1 MADTTLPA
9 VTAEVTPPALLMAD
23 GQPTATSL
31 QVAEHFGK
39 RHGDVIRAIRN
50 LGCSD
55 GYRERNFALTINRVP
70 GPKGALRDEPMYHI
84 TRDGFALLAM
94 GFTGKEAMRWKEAY
108 IAAFN
113 AMEARLKSLYV
124 EPLVEGKQFRN
135 GIPLHM
141 KFKLQEQSFQIM
153 GRLMT
158 ERQAAARRNLYWQLR
173 QVNDDLG
180 LPTESLE
187 EMLGTDAPALPVQEG
202 GAA

>member
-9 VTAEVTPPALLMAD
+9 VTQNVTTPTLLLTD
-23 GQPTATSL
+23 GQPMATSL

-39 RHGDVIRAIRN
+39 RHNDVLRAVRN
-50 LGCSD
+50 LGCSED
-55 GYRERNFALTINRVP
+55 FSLRNFAQSTYLNDR
-70 GPKGALRDEPMYHI
+70 KQSQPMYYI
-84 TRDGFALLAM
+84 SRDGFAMLGM
-94 GFTGKEAMRWKEAY
+94 GFTGKEAIQWKEAY

-124 EPLVEGKQFRN
+124 EPLVDDKQFRD

-153 GRLMT
+153 GRLMA
-158 ERQAAARRNLYWQLR
+158 EQQGAARRNLYWQLR
-173 QVNDDLG
+173 QVNDALG
-180 LPTESLE
+180 IPTESAAQL
-187 EMLGTDAPALPVQEG
+187 LGADAPALPVLEG

>member
-9 VTAEVTPPALLMAD
+9 VTQNVTTPTLLLTD
-23 GQPTATSL
+23 GQPMATSL

-39 RHGDVIRAIRN
+39 RHNDVLRAVRN
-50 LGCSD
+50 LGCSED
-55 GYRERNFALTINRVP
+55 FSLRNFAQSTYLNDR
-70 GPKGALRDEPMYHI
+70 KQSQPMYYI
-84 TRDGFALLAM
+84 SRDGFAMLGM
-94 GFTGKEAMRWKEAY
+94 GFTGKEAIQWKEAY

-124 EPLVEGKQFRN
+124 EPLVDDKQFRN

-153 GRLMT
+153 GRLMA
-158 ERQAAARRNLYWQLR
+158 EQRAAARRNLYWQLR
-173 QVNDDLG
+173 QVNDALG
-180 LPTESLE
+180 IPTESAE
-187 EMLGTDAPALPVQEG
+187 QMLGTDAPALPVQEG

>member
-9 VTAEVTPPALLMAD
+9 VTQNVTTPTLLLTD
-23 GQPTATSL
+23 GQPMATSL

-39 RHGDVIRAIRN
+39 RHNDVLRAVRN
-50 LGCSD
+50 LGCSED
-55 GYRERNFALTINRVP
+55 FSLRNFAQSTYLNDR
-70 GPKGALRDEPMYHI
+70 KQSQPMYYI
-84 TRDGFALLAM
+84 SRDGFAMLGM
-94 GFTGKEAMRWKEAY
+94 GFTGKEAIQWKEAY

-124 EPLVEGKQFRN
+124 EPLVEDKQFRN

-153 GRLMT
+153 GRLMA
-158 ERQAAARRNLYWQLR
+158 EQQGAARRNLYWQLR
-173 QVNDDLG
+173 QVNDALG
-180 LPTESLE
+180 IPTESAEQL
-187 EMLGTDAPALPVQEG
+187 LGTDAPALPVQEG

>member
-9 VTAEVTPPALLMAD
+9 VTQNVTTPTLLLTD
-23 GQPTATSL
+23 GQPMATSL

-39 RHGDVIRAIRN
+39 RHNDVLRAVRN
-50 LGCSD
+50 LGCSED
-55 GYRERNFALTINRVP
+55 FSLRNFAQSTYLNDR
-70 GPKGALRDEPMYHI
+70 KQSQPMYHI
-84 TRDGFALLAM
+84 SRDGFAMLGM
-94 GFTGKEAMRWKEAY
+94 GFTGKEAIQWKEAY

-124 EPLVEGKQFRN
+124 EPLVDDKQFRN

-153 GRLMT
+153 GRLMA
-158 ERQAAARRNLYWQLR
+158 EQRAAARRNLYWQLR
-173 QVNDDLG
+173 QVNDALG
-180 LPTESLE
+180 IPTESAAQL
-187 EMLGTDAPALPVQEG
+187 LGADAPALPVLEG

>member
-9 VTAEVTPPALLMAD
+9 VTQNVTTPTLLLTD
-23 GQPTATSL
+23 GQPMATSL

-39 RHGDVIRAIRN
+39 RHNDVLRAVRN
-50 LGCSD
+50 LGCSED
-55 GYRERNFALTINRVP
+55 FSLRNFAQSTYLNDR
-70 GPKGALRDEPMYHI
+70 KQSQPMYYI
-84 TRDGFALLAM
+84 SRDGFAMLGM
-94 GFTGKEAMRWKEAY
+94 GFTGKEAIQWKEAY

-124 EPLVEGKQFRN
+124 EPLVEDKQFRN

-153 GRLMT
+153 GRLMA
-158 ERQAAARRNLYWQLR
+158 EQQGAARRNLYWQLR
-173 QVNDDLG
+173 QVNDALG
-180 LPTESLE
+180 IPTESAAQL
-187 EMLGTDAPALPVQEG
+187 LGADAPALPVLEG

>member
-1 MADTTLPA
+1 MADTTLPT
-9 VTAEVTPPALLMAD
+9 VTAEVAS
-23 GQPTATSL
+23 PTLEAHSGHVTASSL

-39 RHGDVIRAIRN
+39 RHRDVLRSIRN
-50 LGCSD
+50 LECSD
-55 GYRERNFALTINRVP
+55 EFSERNFALAKYLDEQGKP
-70 GPKGALRDEPMYHI
+70 RDSYHMS
-84 TRDGFALLAM
+84 RDGFAMLAM

-124 EPLVEGKQFRN
+124 EPLVDDKQFRE

-153 GRLMT
+153 GRLM
-158 ERQAAARRNLYWQLR
+158 AADTPAGRRNLYWQLR
-173 QVNDDLG
+173 QVNDALG
-180 LPTESLE
+180 IPTESAEQL
-187 EMLGTDAPALPVQEG
+187 LGVDAPVLPVLEG